1 MFANDSSLNRICL
14 KKLPTLHSP
23 YLYPK
28 RLIVVIALLPFPPL
42 LHNTLISFFRV
53 TFTIPLCTDKR
64 NGAFSSL
71 CTLKAVPSTSILA
84 CSVSIQKG
92 CPCFF
97 ATSKNAFPCRL
108 TSRLSAIKCFGYN
121 RKFLLPR
128 VRQNRLRESLPKW
141 KHLDFPV

>member
-1 MFANDSSLNRICL
+1 MLKEAPPLFILLICIQ
-14 KKLPTLHSP
+14 
-23 YLYPK
+23 K
-28 RLIVVIALLPFPPL
+28 RLIVVIALLPIFPRFYITL
-42 LHNTLISFFRV
+42 LFPFFRV

-121 RKFLLPR
+121 REVSLPR